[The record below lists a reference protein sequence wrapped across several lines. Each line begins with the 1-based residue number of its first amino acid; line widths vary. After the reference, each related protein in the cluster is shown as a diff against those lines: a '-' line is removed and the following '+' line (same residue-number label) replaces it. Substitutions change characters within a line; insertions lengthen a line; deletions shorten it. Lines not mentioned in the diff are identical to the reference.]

1 MIPATLAPRGF
12 LFGAVE
18 AAVKAPGRLDLG
30 CIVCDGPAAA
40 AGVFTRNRVV
50 AAPVTLCR
58 ERVPAAG
65 VRVVLANAG
74 NANAC
79 TGEAGLRDAVRLCAV
94 VAETLGVAPEAVLPC
109 STGVIGLPL
118 PMERM
123 VAALPALAAALGE
136 DSEPFARC
144 ILTTDTCAK
153 VAARSVPRGDREIR
167 VLGVAKGSGM
177 IRPDMATMLAFLVT
191 DAPVGPELLQ
201 QILRQAAERTFN
213 RITVDGDTS
222 TNDTVLALASGAA
235 GGTALEA
242 DPEAREAFV
251 AAVEAV
257 CRDLARRIVRDG
269 EGARKLVDVWVRGA
283 ADAAAAER
291 VARTIAESPL
301 VKTALHGEDPNWG
314 RIAAALGRSGA
325 YAGGL
330 FAISVGGVEIVAGGQ
345 GLGKEAEAAARRV
358 MQGDEFAIEVRLDE
372 GPGEACVTTC
382 DFSAEYVSI
391 NADYRS

>member
-1 MIPATLAPRGF
+1 MTPRGF
-12 LFGAVE
+12 RFGAVE
-18 AAVKAPGRLDLG
+18 AAVKVPGRLDLG

-65 VRVVLANAG
+65 VRVVMANAG

-123 VAALPALAAALGE
+123 VAALPALSAALGE
-136 DSEPFARC
+136 DPEPFARC
-144 ILTTDTCAK
+144 ILTTDTCTK
-153 VAARSVPRGDREIR
+153 LAARSVPCGDREIR

-177 IRPDMATMLAFLVT
+177 IRPDMATMLGFVVT

-201 QILRQAAERTFN
+201 QILSQAAERTFN

-235 GGTALEA
+235 GGTALET

-257 CRDLARRIVRDG
+257 CRDLARKIVRDG

-283 ADAAAAER
+283 ADATAAER
-291 VARTIAESPL
+291 AARTIAESPL

-325 YAGGL
+325 YAGGP
-330 FAISVGGVEIVAGGQ
+330 FAIAVGGVEIVVGGQ